1 MHDGTTLK
9 IKHSMLCV
17 TDVYLKDIIDTTN
30 TFFPVLLLNVCHMS
44 IYSSRFGLEMSRI
57 HRIVLFLLFY
67 SFTATVGGFAT
78 ILGQWVQ
85 QF

>member
-44 IYSSRFGLEMSRI
+44 IL
-57 HRIVLFLLFY
+57 LLLFW
-67 SFTATVGGFAT
+67 AWNV
-78 ILGQWVQ
+78 
-85 QF
+85 